1 MHKLKHVITSI
12 FFSFLFLNS
21 LFSQN
26 NSNSSLPNGFAN
38 IQLGMT
44 VEETKDELI
53 KNSDFG
59 YKGDRDVSLVP
70 DKQKVLI
77 ETNAQNGLGS
87 KFLTTCYFQFYEDK
101 LYIITINMN
110 KEKID
115 HYSIF
120 KTLTEKYGEP
130 KSVTPQKSVWKND
143 EITMTL
149 EKPLTLKY
157 INNKIQDQMQQYS
170 TIQKSAEE
178 MTQQMFL
185 DQL

>member
-70 DKQKVLI
+70 DKQKV
-77 ETNAQNGLGS
+77 
-87 KFLTTCYFQFYEDK
+87 
-101 LYIITINMN
+101 
-110 KEKID
+110 
-115 HYSIF
+115 
-120 KTLTEKYGEP
+120 
-130 KSVTPQKSVWKND
+130 
-143 EITMTL
+143 
-149 EKPLTLKY
+149 
-157 INNKIQDQMQQYS
+157 
-170 TIQKSAEE
+170 
-178 MTQQMFL
+178 
-185 DQL
+185 

>member
-26 NSNSSLPNGFAN
+26 KSNSSLPNGFAN

-77 ETNAQNGLGS
+77 E
-87 KFLTTCYFQFYEDK
+87 
-101 LYIITINMN
+101 
-110 KEKID
+110 
-115 HYSIF
+115 
-120 KTLTEKYGEP
+120 
-130 KSVTPQKSVWKND
+130 
-143 EITMTL
+143 
-149 EKPLTLKY
+149 
-157 INNKIQDQMQQYS
+157 QMH
-170 TIQKSAEE
+170 K
-178 MTQQMFL
+178 MDL
-185 DQL
+185 DQNF